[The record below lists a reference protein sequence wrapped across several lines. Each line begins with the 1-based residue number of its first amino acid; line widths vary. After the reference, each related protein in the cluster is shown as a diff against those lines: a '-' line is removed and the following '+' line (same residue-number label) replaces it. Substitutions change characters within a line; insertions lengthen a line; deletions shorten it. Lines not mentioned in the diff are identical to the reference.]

1 MKKLIFAF
9 AITSMLALAGFAQ
22 TPKPPA
28 PGRTATAA
36 SAPAAGDAAG
46 ASAGAPAGGTGAEG
60 KLAYINTGKFSS
72 DIGELKSKL
81 DALNAE
87 FDPKKKEV
95 QGDEEALN
103 NLKNKINSQGATVSV
118 QVRAQWVDEA
128 TDNEKK
134 LNRKKEDYNAVGQ
147 RRLAEVTQPIYEKV
161 GKFLEGY
168 CQQRGIVMVLEGGAA
183 QQAGILLFAA
193 QATDITDD
201 FIKEY
206 NKANPGSGGAA
217 ASAPKKP

>member
-9 AITSMLALAGFAQ
+9 AITSMFALAGFAQ
-22 TPKPPA
+22 TPKPPTTA
-28 PGRTATAA
+28 RTTAAA
-36 SAPAAGDAAG
+36 SAPASGD
-46 ASAGAPAGGTGAEG
+46 SAGAPAGGTGAEG

-217 ASAPKKP
+217 APAPKKP

>member
-9 AITSMLALAGFAQ
+9 AITSMFALAGFAQ

-28 PGRTATAA
+28 RTATAA
-36 SAPAAGDAAG
+36 SAPATGDSAG
-46 ASAGAPAGGTGAEG
+46 ASAGAPTGGTGAEG

-72 DIGELKSKL
+72 DINELKAKL
-81 DALNAE
+81 EGLNAE

-95 QGDEEALN
+95 QSEEDALN
-103 NLKNKINSQGATVSV
+103 NLKNKINTQGAAVSV

-128 TDNEKK
+128 TDKEKT
-134 LNRKKEDYNAVGQ
+134 LNRKKEDYNAIGQ
-147 RRLAEVTQPIYEKV
+147 RRLAEVTQPIYDKV

-183 QQAGILLFAA
+183 QQAGILLFAS

-206 NKANPGSGGAA
+206 NKANPASGGAA
-217 ASAPKKP
+217 APAAKKP

>member
-9 AITSMLALAGFAQ
+9 AITSMFALAAFAQ
-22 TPKPPA
+22 TPKPPV
-28 PGRTATAA
+28 GKATTA
-36 SAPAAGDAAG
+36 SAPATGESAG
-46 ASAGAPAGGTGAEG
+46 ASAGGGTGAEG
-60 KLAYINTGKFSS
+60 KLAYINTGKFST
-72 DIGELKSKL
+72 DINEMKSKL
-81 DALNAE
+81 DALNSE

-95 QGDEEALN
+95 QTEEDALN
-103 NLKNKINSQGATVSV
+103 NLKNKINSQGGTVSV

-128 TDNEKK
+128 TDKEKS
-134 LNRKKEDYNAVGQ
+134 LNRKKEDYNAIGQ
-147 RRLAEVTQPIYEKV
+147 RRLTEVTGPIYEKV

-206 NKANPGSGGAA
+206 NKANPSSGGAA
-217 ASAPKKP
+217 APTARKP

>member
-9 AITSMLALAGFAQ
+9 AITIMFALAGFAQ

-28 PGRTATAA
+28 RTATAA
-36 SAPAAGDAAG
+36 SAPAPGESAG

-60 KLAYINTGKFSS
+60 KLAYINTGKFST
-72 DIGELKSKL
+72 DINELKSKL
-81 DALNAE
+81 ESLNAE

-95 QGDEEALN
+95 QTEEDALN
-103 NLKNKINSQGATVSV
+103 NLKNKINTQGATVSG

-128 TDNEKK
+128 TDKEKT
-134 LNRKKEDYNAVGQ
+134 LNRKKEDYNAIGQ
-147 RRLAEVTQPIYEKV
+147 RRLAEVTQPVYDKV

-206 NKANPGSGGAA
+206 NKANPAAGGAA
-217 ASAPKKP
+217 PAAKKP

>member
-1 MKKLIFAF
+1 MKKLIFAI
-9 AITSMLALAGFAQ
+9 AITSMFALAAFAQ

-28 PGRTATAA
+28 RTTAAA
-36 SAPAAGDAAG
+36 SAPASGESAG

-81 DALNAE
+81 DALSGE
-87 FDPKKKEV
+87 FDSKKKEV
-95 QGDEEALN
+95 QAEDETLN
-103 NLKNKINSQGATVSV
+103 NLKNKINSQGTTVSV

-128 TDNEKK
+128 TDKEKS
-134 LNRKKEDYNAVGQ
+134 LNRKKEDYNQ
-147 RRLAEVTQPIYEKV
+147 IMQKRLADATQPIYEKV

-206 NKANPGSGGAA
+206 NKANPSSGGAA
-217 ASAPKKP
+217 APAARKP